1 MQLIL
6 ILIGAIIGVSL
17 RYLFINILNIGIYS
31 IMLINIS
38 GSFALGFIN
47 TLNANQLINSFLLH
61 KAVTIGIIG
70 AFTTFS
76 TFIADIVNLLIKKQ
90 YMAAFIYFFASISIS
105 IIFMLI
111 GIYVANKISSINR

>member
-6 ILIGAIIGVSL
+6 ILIGAMLGVSL

-47 TLNANQLINSFLLH
+47 TLNANQLINSSLLH
-61 KAVTIGIIG
+61 KAVTVGIIG

-76 TFIADIVNLLIKKQ
+76 TFIGDIVNLLIKKQ
-90 YMAAFIYFFASISIS
+90 YTTAFIYFFASISIS

-111 GIYVANKISSINR
+111 GIYVANKISSIK

>member
-6 ILIGAIIGVSL
+6 ILIGAMLGVSL

-47 TLNANQLINSFLLH
+47 TLNANQLITSSLLH
-61 KAVTIGIIG
+61 KAVTVGIIG

-111 GIYVANKISSINR
+111 GIYVANKISSIK

>member
-6 ILIGAIIGVSL
+6 ILIGAMLGVSL

-47 TLNANQLINSFLLH
+47 TLNANQLITSSLLH
-61 KAVTIGIIG
+61 KAVTVGIIG

-76 TFIADIVNLLIKKQ
+76 TFIGDIVNLLIKNNIWLLL
-90 YMAAFIYFFASISIS
+90 Y
-105 IIFMLI
+105 IFSQVYQFQL
-111 GIYVANKISSINR
+111 YLCL

>member
-17 RYLFINILNIGIYS
+17 RYLFINI
-31 IMLINIS
+31 S

-47 TLNANQLINSFLLH
+47 TLNANQLINSSLLH
-61 KAVTIGIIG
+61 KAITIGIIG

-111 GIYVANKISSINR
+111 GIYVANKISSMNR